1 MDIADVRNR
10 VRESIERAKRR
21 AGERHT
27 RVDEASAAYAR
38 FLDRIAVPLFRQ
50 VENVLRVQGYAF
62 TLFTPGGSVRL
73 MSDRAAENYIEFVF
87 DAASDPPAVVGHT
100 RRTRGSR
107 IDEAEITIGDPAA
120 LTEEDVL
127 AFLLRALEPFAE
139 R

>member
-1 MDIADVRNR
+1 MEIADVRNR
-10 VRESIERAKRR
+10 VRETIDRSKRR
-21 AGERHT
+21 AAERHT

-73 MSDRAAENYIEFVF
+73 MSDRTAENYIELLF
-87 DAASDPPAVVGHT
+87 DASAEPPAVVGHT
-100 RRTRGSR
+100 RRSHGRR
-107 IDEAEITIGDPAA
+107 IDEAETVVGDPAV
-120 LTEEDVL
+120 LGEEDVL
-127 AFLLRALEPFAE
+127 AFVLKALEPFVE